1 MPMLLGFMI
10 RQKET
15 PMKCIMDLSLC
26 QKFQAIGSWPDDLDY
41 FEWAISFRLQ
51 FNCWMG
57 SL

>member
-1 MPMLLGFMI
+1 
-10 RQKET
+10 
-15 PMKCIMDLSLC
+15 MKCIMDLSLC